1 VTATTSY
8 VGLTPT
14 AIGLYQVN
22 FHVPQVAAG
31 DQPLILTINGQQSNA
46 PVITVAN

>member
-1 VTATTSY
+1 MTATTSY